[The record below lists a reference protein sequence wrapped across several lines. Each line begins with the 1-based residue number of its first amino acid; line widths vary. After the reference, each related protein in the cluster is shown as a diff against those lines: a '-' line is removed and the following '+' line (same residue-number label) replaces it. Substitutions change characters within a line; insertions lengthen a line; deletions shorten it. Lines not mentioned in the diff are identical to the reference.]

1 MAFTSREGEHCHVCY
16 LFVARN
22 TRLVRITG
30 VRLFISLSLTL
41 LLQAV
46 EVLDSFKAAFVHALS
61 LRMPPATCE
70 YCPMHKIEILCK
82 GLEGM

>member
-1 MAFTSREGEHCHVCY
+1 MGEYLAFTSRERGNCHVSY

-46 EVLDSFKAAFVHALS
+46 KVLDSFKAAFGACIIPEDASSHV
-61 LRMPPATCE
+61 
-70 YCPMHKIEILCK
+70 
-82 GLEGM
+82 